1 MNSNLLILFKGE
13 KHDYGKVSLHS
24 HLFWQLE
31 IVTRGHI
38 TYTLLETEN
47 EVLNAGDML
56 LIPPHQGHEFIYD
69 VPGAA
74 WITLKFER
82 SLIDN
87 KQWGGVIQNS
97 LFTEKFT
104 ASLLAT
110 ITGTILRPYEKT
122 FVEGMLESLFMFINS
137 EDFCKTEDEPT
148 QLVRTVTDMVRERN
162 GRPISIDEIAH
173 QLSYTRSHVSKLFKQ
188 LTGEN
193 LKSFIDRVRL
203 EKAKEMLRYSEFN
216 ISYITEEL
224 GFKDIFT
231 FSRFFKRTTG
241 MNPRQYRAKK

>member
-13 KHDYGKVSLHS
+13 KHDYGKVALHS
-24 HLFWQLE
+24 HSFWQLE
-31 IVTRGHI
+31 LVTKGHI
-38 TYTLLETEN
+38 AYTLLEESSK
-47 EVLNAGDML
+47 VLNAGDML
-56 LIPPHQGHEFIYD
+56 LIPPYQEHEFRYD
-69 VPGAA
+69 TPGAA
-74 WITLKFER
+74 WVTLKFER
-82 SLIDN
+82 N
-87 KQWGGVIQNS
+87 VQAAEPWGGVIPKS

-122 FVEGMLESLFMFINS
+122 FVEGMLESLFVYIES
-137 EDFCKTEDEPT
+137 EDFSKVEDEPS
-148 QLVRTVTDMVRERN
+148 QIVRIITDMVRERN
-162 GRPISIDEIAH
+162 GRPVNVDEIAE
-173 QLSYTRSHVSKLFKQ
+173 QLSYTRSHISKLFKQ

-231 FSRFFKRTTG
+231 FSRFFKRMTG
-241 MNPRQYRAKK
+241 MNPRQYRAH

>member
-24 HLFWQLE
+24 HPFWQLE
-31 IVTRGHI
+31 IATRGHI
-38 TYTLLETEN
+38 TYVLQDEGA

-56 LIPPHQGHEFIYD
+56 LIPPYQEHEFIYD
-69 VPGAA
+69 TPGAA
-74 WITLKFER
+74 WVTLKFER
-82 SLIDN
+82 STTGN
-87 KQWGGVIQNS
+87 NQWESVIRKS

-122 FVEGMLESLFMFINS
+122 FVEGMLESLFVYIES
-137 EDFCKTEDEPT
+137 EDFCKTEDEPS
-148 QLVRTVTDMVRERN
+148 QLVRTITDLVRERN
-162 GRPISIDEIAH
+162 GRPISVDEIAH

-203 EKAKEMLRYSEFN
+203 DKAKEMLRYSEFN

-241 MNPRQYRAKK
+241 MNPRQYRPNK

>member
-13 KHDYGKVSLHS
+13 KHGYGKVALHS
-24 HLFWQLE
+24 HTFWQLE
-31 IVTRGHI
+31 MVTRGHI
-38 TYTLLETEN
+38 AYTLYDNTIR
-47 EVLNAGDML
+47 VLNAGDML
-56 LIPPHQGHEFIYD
+56 LIPPFQEHEFIYD
-69 VPGAA
+69 TPGAA

-82 SLIDN
+82 SEASDSSR
-87 KQWGGVIQNS
+87 GGVIPKS

-110 ITGTILRPYEKT
+110 ITGTILKPYEKM
-122 FVEGMLESLFMFINS
+122 FVEGMLESLFVYIGS
-137 EDFCKTEDEPT
+137 DDFCQMEDEPS
-148 QLVRTVTDMVRERN
+148 QLVRAITDMVRERN
-162 GRPISIDEIAH
+162 GRPISVDEIAE
-173 QLSYTRSHVSKLFKQ
+173 QLSYTRSHISKLFKQ

-231 FSRFFKRTTG
+231 FSRFFKRMTG
-241 MNPRQYRAKK
+241 MNPRLYRAH